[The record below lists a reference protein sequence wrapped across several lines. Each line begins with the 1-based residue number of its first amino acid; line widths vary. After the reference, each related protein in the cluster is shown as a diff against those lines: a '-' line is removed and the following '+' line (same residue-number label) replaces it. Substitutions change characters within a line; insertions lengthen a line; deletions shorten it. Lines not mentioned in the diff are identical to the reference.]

1 MFRTRKQSLLGE
13 LIVLRATG
21 KAGSPSA
28 LLLLQPAGEAPSAHE
43 RPPEMAG

>member
-1 MFRTRKQSLLGE
+1 LISPSKRSFSGE

-28 LLLLQPAGEAPSAHE
+28 LLFLLTAAGGAFGAESG
-43 RPPEMAG
+43 RQN